1 MATLAFLLAAF
12 LDPVQAALV
21 LAVALGYRG
30 PLPILV
36 AGATAALVAETFMML
51 AFADY
56 PWGQWI
62 APRLVAALWQA
73 VILCWVAASLRHHVA
88 RFVRRGSGHSQAA
101 LPQPDQSRV

>member
-21 LAVALGYRG
+21 LVVALAYRG

-36 AGATAALVAETFMML
+36 AGATAALVAETFML
-51 AFADY
+51 LVFADY

-73 VILCWVAASLRHHVA
+73 VILCWVAASLRHHVG
-88 RFVRRGSGHSQAA
+88 RFVKRGAGRSQAG
-101 LPQPDQSRV
+101 LPRPHQSRV